1 MKDWYQ
7 YRPWNLTH
15 RAQLRESGHMTYR
28 TTALI
33 PNSCSPMADGPFRD
47 PKGRSYPHPKYWTY
61 RWRININFNHEI
73 YPTVSCL
80 NNLAIWDFIRLH
92 YQILTAQWFIVRI
105 PVYILST
112 QQILVLLTED
122 WYQGQYPSP
131 FMACRQEDG
140 LTWKTS
146 RLPSV
151 EIAASQ
157 RHLVSFR
164 TPRFC
169 PIYTTNFGRIDKL
182 FIARHPPNRF
192 NCLSLRIW
200 CDME

>member
-7 YRPWNLTH
+7 YRPWSLTH
-15 RAQLRESGHMTYR
+15 RAQLRESGHWAYHTKS
-28 TTALI
+28 LLL
-33 PNSCSPMADGPFRD
+33 NSCTPMADGPFRD
-47 PKGRSYPHPKYWTY
+47 PKGPSYPHPKYWTY

-164 TPRFC
+164 TPRCC

-192 NCLSLRIW
+192 NWLSLRI
-200 CDME
+200 